1 MFVSAHPMTK
11 EIKMIDKINPDH
23 YKKAPLES
31 IEYIEH
37 QLGPN
42 FKYYLVGTI
51 YKYLHRWEYKDEPLT
66 DLKKARWY
74 LDKLIQQIEEQEP
87 WREEPL

>member
-1 MFVSAHPMTK
+1 
-11 EIKMIDKINPDH
+11 MIDKINPDH

-31 IEYIEH
+31 IEYIEK

-42 FKYYLVGTI
+42 VKYYLVGTI

-66 DLKKARWY
+66 DHKKARRY

-87 WREEPL
+87 RREEPL